1 MRILNT
7 FRLFLATLL
16 ASLALGA
23 QAQLSIEITGTG
35 AARFPVI
42 IPIFENEGRLPQSVT
57 DVVRADLER
66 SGLFTLIDTG
76 PLPMPE
82 SVTPDLAA
90 VRARGA
96 DAVLTGSLV
105 PMAGGRHEVR
115 FRLFDAQKQLELGA
129 MALPMTPAQNRL
141 VGHRIA
147 DFVTKSSPVC
157 RATSPPASPTWSNPA
172 PTSSS
177 RSPTPTA

>member
-1 MRILNT
+1 MIKTLQV
-7 FRLFLATLL
+7 FRLFLAGLL

-23 QAQLSIEITGTG
+23 HAQLSIEITGTG
-35 AARFPVI
+35 ASRFPVI

-82 SVTPDLAA
+82 SVMPDLAS

-96 DAVLTGSLV
+96 DAVLTGSLI
-105 PMAGGRHEVR
+105 PMAGGRYEAR
-115 FRLFDAQKQLELGA
+115 FRLFDAQK
-129 MALPMTPAQNRL
+129 
-141 VGHRIA
+141 
-147 DFVTKSSPVC
+147 
-157 RATSPPASPTWSNPA
+157 
-172 PTSSS
+172 
-177 RSPTPTA
+177 